1 MIKCRL
7 DCDTEW
13 APTQQNN
20 FTFIPGGSI
29 HDVAVYY
36 IILPSIHL
44 TRLLNLKG
52 VLFIQTTS
60 ITLFSNEMLIVRHR
74 RSSVMAQKTLSWSS
88 NSWCQCARE
97 SELLHLPT
105 LHEGIV
111 INYIINNQST
121 DNNEISNRYL
131 ETKMRLSCISVCI
144 RWLSDA
150 MCVA

>member
-44 TRLLNLKG
+44 TRLLNLK
-52 VLFIQTTS
+52 VSYSFKQRAY
-60 ITLFSNEMLIVRHR
+60 NLIFKRNAN
-74 RSSVMAQKTLSWSS
+74 RSSQTV
-88 NSWCQCARE
+88 
-97 SELLHLPT
+97 
-105 LHEGIV
+105 V
-111 INYIINNQST
+111 
-121 DNNEISNRYL
+121 
-131 ETKMRLSCISVCI
+131 
-144 RWLSDA
+144 SDG
-150 MCVA
+150 